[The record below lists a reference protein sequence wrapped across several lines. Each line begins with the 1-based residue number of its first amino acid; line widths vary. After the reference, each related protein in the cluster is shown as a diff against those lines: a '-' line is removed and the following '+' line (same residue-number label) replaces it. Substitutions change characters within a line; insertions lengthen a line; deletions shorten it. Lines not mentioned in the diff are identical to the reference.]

1 MVGAERTSCAPGKG
15 TVMYYSGNIS
25 SGLPIVE
32 GDDDREAAL
41 ALTLRLMGRGFSFSS
56 DESPTRLLV
65 GRLPDPL
72 PAAIPLPDGAR
83 VVGSQLRGPIATIV
97 LDVDLPEGQV
107 LDFYRERLQAD
118 GWTTPEQPGMH
129 GGFAHTMFAPPP
141 TYCRSTRGPSL
152 SVQATAQEGG
162 PTDVRLNLNIDPRQ
176 SPCAPHLRHGGMHEL
191 LPALTPPP
199 GARQM

>member
-1 MVGAERTSCAPGKG
+1 MMVGAERTSCAPGKG
-15 TVMYYSGNIS
+15 TVIYVSGNIS
-25 SGLPIVE
+25 SGLPIIE
-32 GDDDREAAL
+32 GGNDREAAL
-41 ALTLRLMGRGFSFSS
+41 TLTLRLMGRGFNFSG

-65 GRLPDPL
+65 GSLPDPL

-97 LDVDLPEGQV
+97 LDVDLPEEQV

-129 GGFAHTMFAPPP
+129 NDGFAHTMFAPPL

-162 PTDVRLNLNIDPRQ
+162 PTDVRLNLNIDPR
-176 SPCAPHLRHGGMHEL
+176 
-191 LPALTPPP
+191 
-199 GARQM
+199 